1 MSTIIIRAIIIYFLI
16 LIVFRIM
23 GKRQLGQMQ
32 PFELVL
38 TLILADLGTI
48 PMAEI
53 SVPLLHG
60 IVPLVTLV
68 LVHYFLTL
76 LTKASSK
83 FGEFISGKPIIV
95 INENGIDY
103 KAIKQLNLTIDD
115 LCESLRGLGYFSFD
129 DVLYAIMETNG
140 KLSVMPKIS
149 TTPATLADLNIKRPD
164 IPFPVT
170 LISEGKYIED
180 NLLAVKVNKQDITDF
195 LKKQNV
201 SLKKTLILTYCV
213 NGNVYFQEMNKKCIA
228 QKVNWQS
235 EQGV

>member
-95 INENGIDY
+95 INEGY
-103 KAIKQLNLTIDD
+103 K
-115 LCESLRGLGYFSFD
+115 
-129 DVLYAIMETNG
+129 
-140 KLSVMPKIS
+140 
-149 TTPATLADLNIKRPD
+149 TT
-164 IPFPVT
+164 
-170 LISEGKYIED
+170 
-180 NLLAVKVNKQDITDF
+180 
-195 LKKQNV
+195 
-201 SLKKTLILTYCV
+201 
-213 NGNVYFQEMNKKCIA
+213 
-228 QKVNWQS
+228 
-235 EQGV
+235 